1 MFTTPQDFY
10 NLTQDY
16 IKFFPKDEK
25 EIKEITEKV
34 KAVCLTEVKKVVEIT
49 GIYQKAS
56 TGGASLNEIVTAN
69 KKAQDLLVTARFAT
83 FLAIPGSFMMV
94 PALSKVAKEYDIP
107 FVPESVAK
115 EFDL

>member
-1 MFTTPQDFY
+1 
-10 NLTQDY
+10 
-16 IKFFPKDEK
+16 KDEK
-25 EIKEITEKV
+25 DIKEITEKV
-34 KAVCLTEVKKVVEIT
+34 KAVCLAETKKVVEVV
-49 GIYQKAS
+49 GVYQKAS
-56 TGGASLNEIVTAN
+56 TGSASLNEIVTAN
-69 KKAQDLLVTARFAT
+69 KKAQDLLITARFAT